1 MTGIPKKYGKAC
13 ANLILIL
20 AIIFGCIFIAPK
32 IILLF
37 MPFIIGGILA
47 WIASPVVR
55 FLEKKIKIGRRAGS
69 VLVIVSVIAG
79 IGFLIYSIGNRLF
92 QEVLKFLR
100 TMPKLWSDME
110 IQFVGFKR
118 MWSGIM
124 ETLPQEM
131 VGKVDELGQ
140 NMRIEAGVWVGEL
153 STNAAGIVGEFAG
166 QIPDIVIAAVM
177 CLLSVYFFE
186 AEKDYVLGFLKQKVS
201 DSQIQKCVVLKQT
214 TVDVMTG
221 YLKAQ
226 FKIEIWIYLVVCAG
240 LLLIKVPYGY
250 LIAIPIAFLDVLPV
264 FGTGTVL
271 IPWAIFKLLTG
282 EYLYALA
289 LVIIWGISQLV
300 RQLIQPKVIGKS
312 MGLDMI
318 PTLILLYVGY
328 KLAGVIGMIAAV
340 PIGMLVLSMN
350 ETGFFDNSKKSIGI
364 LWHGVHEFRQFTN
377 EELEESKNNE
387 TKL

>member
-1 MTGIPKKYGKAC
+1 
-13 ANLILIL
+13 
-20 AIIFGCIFIAPK
+20 
-32 IILLF
+32 

-289 LVIIWGISQLV
+289 LVIIWGISQLI

>member
-13 ANLILIL
+13 TNLILIL
-20 AIIFGCIFIAPK
+20 AIIFGCVFIAPK

-37 MPFIIGGILA
+37 MPFIIGGVLA
-47 WIASPVVR
+47 GIVSPVVR
-55 FLEKKIKIGRRAGS
+55 FMEKKMKIGRRAGS

-100 TMPKLWSDME
+100 TMPELWSDME
-110 IQFVGFKR
+110 FQLVGFKQI
-118 MWSGIM
+118 WSDIM
-124 ETLPQEM
+124 EILPQEM
-131 VGKVDELGQ
+131 MGKVDELGQ

-153 STNAAGIVGEFAG
+153 STNAAGIVGELAG

-186 AEKDYVLGFLKQKVS
+186 AEKDYVFGFFKQKVS
-201 DSQIQKCVVLKQT
+201 DSQIQKCVVLKET

-226 FKIEIWIYLVVCAG
+226 FKIEIWVYLVIGLG

-250 LIAIPIAFLDVLPV
+250 LIAIPIAFLDMLPV

-271 IPWAIFKLLTG
+271 IPWTIVKLLSG
-282 EYLYALA
+282 KYLYALA

-312 MGLDMI
+312 MGLDAI
-318 PTLILLYVGY
+318 PTLVLLYVGY

-340 PIGMLVLSMN
+340 PLGMLVLAMN
-350 ETGFFDNSKKSIGI
+350 EAGFFDNSKKSVRI
-364 LWHGVHEFRQFTN
+364 LWHGFHEFRKFTD
-377 EELEESKNNE
+377 EELEDSKKNE